1 MMGELGVEEVKR
13 GRASCLFSAVG
24 LKKWGLVRGLFAVA
38 GGKHHE
44 NTQVFIISKAF
55 VEEKRR
61 GMG

>member
-1 MMGELGVEEVKR
+1 MEEVKK
-13 GRASCLFSAVG
+13 GGESCLFSAVG
-24 LKKWGLVRGLFAVA
+24 LKKWGMIRGVFAVA

-61 GMG
+61 GMA

>member
-1 MMGELGVEEVKR
+1 MMGELGVEEVKKGACELLIFR
-13 GRASCLFSAVG
+13 SWAEEMGM
-24 LKKWGLVRGLFAVA
+24 VRGVFAVED
-38 GGKHHE
+38 GKHHE